1 MYELDSINELLTAL
15 QKKFDELL
23 QSGERRQAI
32 AYIDAQESLTD
43 WRDRGQSGDIPQ
55 HVQALTDLD
64 WRSFLR
70 LAEKSPARRDEPTK
84 PSPASAV
91 PVQEIPFS
99 PAATLGAASSLA
111 AARQLL
117 EAGKLDE
124 ANILLERLER
134 ETIDPAERRVVE
146 AVRGEWRARARRGL
160 EEALQAARRCKS
172 ERPDDYA
179 GQRQRWQAVLGLDA
193 NHKEAADEITR
204 LDTQELSQAAFRD
217 IRQIRAD
224 MPTIRRRIDRVEE
237 ARSQVDRMR
246 YDNSLQGAEIQ
257 AEIERLHNELTTFR
271 DEILR
276 VSEGG
281 TSSERSQQYDKAIQV
296 YRNAVRAGFTQIVDD
311 VGGDPVDP
319 AIRLR
324 EALAARNKDFI
335 SRTADRYNDAEVA
348 LRAGTPEVAVE
359 KLTDARGI
367 LTQIESDLTQIE
379 SDGDAWRRKVDQLLE
394 QAQTSVRSKERAS
407 SLVAE
412 SETAAAPQ
420 QARNLLLEA
429 RDAYLNFPRL
439 TERIQQKERQ
449 LVDRVLVEMR
459 LDRLRTEDAMSDR
472 RYDEARAQ
480 AEQML
485 RRGQELDFITDNAEF
500 RQQRQQA
507 EELLRQINS
516 EQRTW
521 QHFQERIKNVSEA
534 LALPDVELA
543 HKWLETLAREN
554 PDHPDVVDLRTRLT
568 LLGSNEKKWSEAQ
581 QFFNQAHNFEQV
593 ISLCESLASSPQF
606 KDQAQRLQ
614 RRARARLLGQQAREQ
629 SSLGLLAE
637 AQQTYNRILDL
648 RGLLPAEDEH
658 LLNDAASGETVAAQR
673 LEQTKRYE
681 QRLEDISRLRSQGLW
696 SDWLARLQALEKD
709 AGDLL
714 QRETSAERAAGI
726 PLWREDALDKAESAL
741 ISRDAERWRRAYAHL
756 EPLYKLGAIEDENT
770 RYRDIAYNYHQYEA
784 DLRRESKNPQ
794 ELEEGVDH
802 LRQLLAVSDPPALK
816 EKEAL
821 QQAIRRRALRLAQY
835 EAASNP
841 KRAVKV
847 LLEQLESHQFELR
860 EDSDVRGHL
869 VRYAL
874 LVEEFETA
882 HSAAQALQFLPGMRE
897 QARAWQQLVQAVE
910 SFGQDEVLTA
920 WENGV
925 NSLADVR
932 VLAGRSAG
940 LVNET
945 LEEFATRMADRLFAS
960 LPPITDVLSN
970 EKILHRV
977 RIFALILQLKSE
989 DSRAHAGVGQLEN
1002 RLNALGNELNNR
1014 ARRLLSEEQNDSN
1027 AEVEQLSALDGEMG
1041 ALHQAFQLLPN
1052 QKEGDTAQLLEQNR
1066 RKVQLRAQELQEYR
1080 KQFSEVETLYRKALQ
1095 ESWET
1100 GSLDGALQAAVRTA
1114 RGLGFARQ
1122 AGQWEGRVRQLKE
1135 VLAEL
1140 KQILVEMERHWIGER
1155 YAEVQERCEAL
1166 ETVLRRGR
1174 QTLNERALA
1183 LPAAAIDLYDAHA
1196 RRNLTSPEAVR
1207 SAAKEKEQNL
1217 ILWQRWAKRFEE
1229 LQASIG
1235 ASEQKFTEYTEATPP
1250 CRSKAREELSNL
1262 VRYLQ
1267 NWGRHL
1273 EEKSLPPAPLSNE
1286 ANRYGRMIE
1295 EANLRERIVEQIA
1308 NRQQQLAEID
1318 QLIDQLDRPLA
1329 QLRAFMSGDVKMG
1342 QRPNQE
1348 TFRRRAEA
1356 IRQVDACHPEL
1367 LSLIERFE
1375 RLARVKY

>member
-32 AYIDAQESLTD
+32 AYIDAQESLTE
-43 WRDRGQSGDIPQ
+43 WRDRGQNGEIPQ
-55 HVQALTDLD
+55 QVQALTDLD

-70 LAEKSPARRDEPTK
+70 RAETSTTRRDESTE

-99 PAATLGAASSLA
+99 PASTLGNASSLA
-111 AARQLL
+111 EARRLL

-134 ETIDPAERRVVE
+134 ETIDPAERRGVE
-146 AVRGEWRARARRGL
+146 AVRGEWRARARRVL
-160 EEALQAARRCKS
+160 EDAVQAARQFRR
-172 ERPDDYA
+172 ERPDDYT
-179 GQRQRWQAVLGLDA
+179 GQRQRWQAVRELEF
-193 NHKEAADEITR
+193 NHQEAVAEIAR
-204 LDTQELSQAAFRD
+204 LDTLELSQAAFRE

-224 MPTIRRRIDRVEE
+224 LPAIRQRIDRVEE
-237 ARSQVDRMR
+237 ARSRVYRMR

-257 AEIERLHNELTTFR
+257 AEIERLYNELTTFR
-271 DEILR
+271 NEILR

-281 TSSERSQQYDKAIQV
+281 TSSERSQQYDKATQV
-296 YRNAVRAGFTQIVDD
+296 YRDAVRAGFTAIVDD
-311 VGGDPVDP
+311 VTGEAIDP

-324 EALAARNKDFI
+324 ETLAARNKDFI
-335 SRTADRYNDAEVA
+335 SRTSDRYNDAEVA
-348 LRAGTPEVAVE
+348 LREGAPEVAVE
-359 KLTDARGI
+359 KLTDAKE
-367 LTQIESDLTQIE
+367 LLAQLESG
-379 SDGDAWRRKVDQLLE
+379 GDAWRGKVDQLLE
-394 QAQTSVRSKERAS
+394 QAQTSVRSKERAAT
-407 SLVAE
+407 LVAE
-412 SETAAAPQ
+412 SENTAADPQ
-420 QARNLLLEA
+420 QARNLLLKA
-429 RDAYLNFPRL
+429 RDAYPNFPRL
-439 TERIQQKERQ
+439 AERIQQKERQ

-459 LDRLRTEDAMSDR
+459 SDRLRSEAHMNDR
-472 RYDEARAQ
+472 HYDEARAQ

-507 EELLRQINS
+507 EELLGQINS
-516 EQRTW
+516 EQRSW
-521 QHFQERIKNVSEA
+521 QRFQERINNVRQA

-568 LLGSNEKKWSEAQ
+568 LLGSNEEKWRQAQ

-593 ISLCESLASSPQF
+593 ISLCDSLLTSPQF

-614 RRARARLLGQQAREQ
+614 RRARARLLSQQAKEQ
-629 SSLGLLAE
+629 SSLGLLEE

-673 LEQTKRYE
+673 LEQARRYK

-714 QRETSAERAAGI
+714 QRETSDERAAGI
-726 PLWREDALDKAESAL
+726 PLWLEDALDKAESAL

-756 EPLYKLGAIEDENT
+756 EPLYKLGAIEDENP

-784 DLRRESKNPQ
+784 DLRRESKDPR
-794 ELEEGVDH
+794 ELERGVDH

-835 EAASNP
+835 EAADSNP

-847 LLEQLESHQFELR
+847 LLEQLETHQFELR

-882 HSAAQALQFLPGMRE
+882 RSAAQALQFLPGMRE

-910 SFGQDEVLTA
+910 SFGQDEVLSA

-932 VLAGRSAG
+932 VLAGSNKG

-1014 ARRLLSEEQNDSN
+1014 ARRLLNEEQNDSN

-1041 ALHQAFQLLPN
+1041 ALHQAFQLLPD
-1052 QKEGDTAQLLEQNR
+1052 QKNSDTAQLLAQNQ

-1080 KQFSEVETLYRKALQ
+1080 KQFSEVETLYRKALH
-1095 ESWET
+1095 ENWET

-1166 ETVLRRGR
+1166 ETALRRGR

-1229 LQASIG
+1229 LTTSIG
-1235 ASEQKFTEYTEATPP
+1235 ISEQKFTEYTEATPP

-1308 NRQQQLAEID
+1308 NRLQQLAEID
-1318 QLIDQLDRPLA
+1318 QLIDQLA
-1329 QLRAFMSGDVKMG
+1329 QPITRLRAFMSGNVNMQ

-1348 TFRRRAEA
+1348 TFRRLAEA
-1356 IRQVDACHPEL
+1356 IRRVDACHPEL
-1367 LSLIERFE
+1367 VSLIERFE